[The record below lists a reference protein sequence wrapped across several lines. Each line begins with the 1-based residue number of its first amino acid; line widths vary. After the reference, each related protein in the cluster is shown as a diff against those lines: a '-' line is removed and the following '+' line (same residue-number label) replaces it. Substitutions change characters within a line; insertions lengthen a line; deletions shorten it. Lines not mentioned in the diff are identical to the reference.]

1 MILAVLNTPSM
12 RKGFDGAP
20 LKDSNVAG
28 IGSEADKDLRKQA
41 ASGEAAWQGAGQ
53 QVGVQIW
60 RIEKFQVIPWPQN
73 EYGKFYKGDSYIVL
87 HTTKRPY
94 SLKHSWD
101 IYFWLGSQSSQDEQG
116 TAAYKTVELDDLL
129 GGRAQQHREVEGFES
144 KEFLGIFP
152 LGIQYLDGGIDSGFH
167 KVGPTAYV
175 ARLLQVRRSNGCRS
189 VRVKEVPLGRKSLNE
204 GDAFILDAGPSI
216 YIWLGQTANAFEKNM
231 ANTTA
236 KHMESERGGHSK
248 VVDWTADSNHFW
260 RLLGGPGPIKSAD
273 EGDREVDVPT
283 GEGILYKF
291 SDDSGTLLM
300 SEIARNQISHKMLES
315 SNTFILDTMSEL
327 FVWLG
332 KQTSA
337 AERELAVPT
346 ALQVLATKNRPS
358 STPISVFREG
368 NLIRNKTW
376 NQIMAD

>member
-1 MILAVLNTPSM
+1 M
-12 RKGFDGAP
+12 RKGFDGAL
-20 LKDSNVAG
+20 LKDSNCAG
-28 IGSEADKDLRKQA
+28 IGSKADKDLRKQA
-41 ASGEAAWQGAGQ
+41 ANGEAAWQSLGQ

-60 RIEKFQVIPWPQN
+60 RIEKFQIVRWPQS
-73 EYGKFYKGDSYIVL
+73 EYGKFHKGDSYIVL

-101 IYFWLGSQSSQDEQG
+101 IYFWLGSQTSQDEQG
-116 TAAYKTVELDDLL
+116 AAAYKTVELDDFLN
-129 GGRAQQHREVEGFES
+129 GEAQQHREVEGFES

-152 LGIQYLDGGIDSGFH
+152 SGIQYLEGGIESGFH
-167 KVGPTAYV
+167 HAGPHAYV
-175 ARLLQVRRSNGCRS
+175 ARLLQVRRSKGCAS
-189 VRVKEVPLGRKSLNE
+189 VRIKEVPLGRQSLNE
-204 GDAFILDAGPSI
+204 GDAFILDAGQAI
-216 YIWLGQTANAFEKNM
+216 YIWFGQQSNAFEKNM

-236 KHMESERGGHSK
+236 ENLEREREGQSK
-248 VVDWTADSNHFW
+248 VMDWTESPQQFW
-260 RLLGGPGPIKSAD
+260 ALLGGPGPIKSAD
-273 EGDREVDVPT
+273 DGDKEVDTPI

-291 SDDSGTLLM
+291 SDDSRTLFM
-300 SEIARNQISHKMLES
+300 SEVARNRISHNMLES

-337 AERELAVPT
+337 PERQLAVPT
-346 ALQVLATKNRPS
+346 ALQVLATQNRPS
-358 STPISVFREG
+358 STPIKVFREG